1 MQGESGKQ
9 EKMVEFARQLF
20 IQLIAEGKPVDVT
33 HEVPELQALI
43 EWAERE
49 ELIEIDVQK
58 AAYKLTAKGKA
69 LHQAQ
74 LKEAQDLIRR
84 YDIFG
89 DVDIDASGTAY
100 FDTGLGKDLRVPV
113 FEVEGVDPFRA
124 RFLVGLN
131 DGEFNDEDLAKVAFD
146 IGWYDKIFAPIELAP
161 TAEDIGEPR
170 LMSVLDQG
178 KARLRAES
186 AHNI

>member
-1 MQGESGKQ
+1 MEDQGKQ

-20 IQLIAEGKPVDVT
+20 IQLIAEGKPIDVT
-33 HEVPELQALI
+33 HDVPELQSLI
-43 EWAERE
+43 QWGERE
-49 ELIEIDVQK
+49 QLIEIDVQK
-58 AAYKLTAKGKA
+58 ASYKLTSKGVA

-74 LKEAQDLIRR
+74 LKEAEDLIRR

-89 DVDIDASGTAY
+89 DVDVDSSGTAF

-131 DGEFNDEDLAKVAFD
+131 DGEFNDEDLAQVAFD
-146 IGWYDKIFAPIELAP
+146 MNWYDKVFKPIEMAP
-161 TAEDIGEPR
+161 TAEDIGQSR
-170 LMSVLDQG
+170 LMSVVDQG
-178 KARLRAES
+178 KAKLRAEGAS
-186 AHNI
+186 SL